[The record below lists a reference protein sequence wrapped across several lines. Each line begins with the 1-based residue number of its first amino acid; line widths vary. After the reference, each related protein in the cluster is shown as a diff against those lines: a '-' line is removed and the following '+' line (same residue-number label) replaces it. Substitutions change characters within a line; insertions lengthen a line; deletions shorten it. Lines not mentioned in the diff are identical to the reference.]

1 MCIYAQ
7 IVYGWLQYGFP
18 MYRWCVSLLF
28 LDLFGVHPPNQAG
41 CANLGLTLHE
51 PGDTE
56 PGISEEAVSSHLVG
70 EGAHLFSGP
79 VQPETRI

>member
-1 MCIYAQ
+1 MHKLYMGGYNMGSRCIGD
-7 IVYGWLQYGFP
+7 V
-18 MYRWCVSLLF
+18 F
-28 LDLFGVHPPNQAG
+28 LSYFWIFLGCTPRINQAG